1 MLADIAVRTG
11 LNKTTAY
18 HLAETLVA
26 EGMLAKDGAARYHI
40 GTLPGVLIKDARRSG
55 RESLVL
61 RELAPFHRRY
71 PDASIVVSDLGD
83 ADIFS
88 RFMFNPGK
96 PGVLTRSDDM
106 TLNPYTTVA
115 GVIFFALTP
124 EERLRPLKSRHPF
137 DLKGR
142 DAWGNEDAFLACVAR
157 ARERGWSETPP
168 LIPRTTFK
176 VGIPVFDVNG
186 NITAAITF
194 TCPIAKVPSTVQT
207 RQRLVDAAGV
217 IGGVVQKKSSDKE

>member
-1 MLADIAVRTG
+1 MKIQSITRALAITRLVAAADGIMLADLASRTG

-18 HLAETLVA
+18 HLAQTLVA
-26 EGMLAKDGAARYHI
+26 EGMLAKDAAARYHI
-40 GTLPGVLIKDARRSG
+40 GTLPGMLLKDSRKSG
-55 RESLVL
+55 RETLIL
-61 RELAPFHRRY
+61 RELAPFHKRF

-96 PGVLTRSDDM
+96 PGELVRSDDM

-115 GVIFFALTP
+115 GVLFFAFTP
-124 EERLRPLKSRHPF
+124 EERLRALKSRHPF

-142 DAWGNEDAFLACVAR
+142 DAWGKEDAFTACVER
-157 ARERGWSETPP
+157 ARTRGWSETPP
-168 LIPRTTFK
+168 LVPKTTFK
-176 VGIPVFDVNG
+176 IGIPVFDTEK

-194 TCPIAKVPSTVQT
+194 T
-207 RQRLVDAAGV
+207 
-217 IGGVVQKKSSDKE
+217 